1 MSITDIIRAWKD
13 ETFRE
18 GLKDLS
24 LPEHPSGQIELSDA
38 SLNGIQ
44 GGLLSTVTII
54 DCSWNV
60 CTMKSAPE
68 ICG

>member
-13 ETFRE
+13 EAFRE
-18 GLKDLS
+18 NLKDPS
-24 LPEHPSGQIELSDA
+24 IPEHPAGQIELSDA
-38 SLNGIQ
+38 SLNGVQ
-44 GGLLSTVTII
+44 GGLLPTVTII

-60 CTMKSAPE
+60 CTTKSAQQ

>member
-1 MSITDIIRAWKD
+1 MSIKDIIRAWKD
-13 ETFRE
+13 EAFRE
-18 GLKDLS
+18 SWGDRA

-44 GGLLSTVTII
+44 GGLLPTVTII

>member
-13 ETFRE
+13 EAFRE
-18 GLKDLS
+18 SLGDRA

-44 GGLLSTVTII
+44 GGLLPTVTII

-60 CTMKSAPE
+60 CTLKSAQE